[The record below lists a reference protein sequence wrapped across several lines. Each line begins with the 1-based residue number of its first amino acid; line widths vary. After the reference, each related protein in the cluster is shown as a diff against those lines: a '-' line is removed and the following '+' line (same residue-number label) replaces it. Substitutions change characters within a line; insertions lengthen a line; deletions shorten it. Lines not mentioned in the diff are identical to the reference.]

1 MPLHLQFYGLTGE
14 VEGQRWTNGEF
25 FGTLQ
30 GAVGKGLNIGIIKEI
45 FV

>member
-1 MPLHLQFYGLTGE
+1 MPLHLQFYGLSLE
-14 VEGQRWTNGEF
+14 VERQRGTNGEF
-25 FGTLQ
+25 FGALQ